1 MNKILILFAHPRFEK
16 SKTSR
21 ALLKNIRQTSGVTL
35 HDLYEEYPDFNIDIE
50 REKTLLL
57 NHQVIVWHHPL
68 YMYSAPALL
77 KQWLD
82 MVLEHGWAHGSRGN
96 NLKDKIIF
104 NALTIGGTKEAY
116 TAGGHNKYTIS
127 EFLRPFAQT
136 AALCKMIYLPP
147 FAVHGTHLLSPSDL
161 ADYARLYQTLLEKLA
176 QNDFDVDAMS
186 KYDYLNDWLTE
197 EMGANP

>member
-1 MNKILILFAHPRFEK
+1 M
-16 SKTSR
+16 
-21 ALLKNIRQTSGVTL
+21 
-35 HDLYEEYPDFNIDIE
+35 
-50 REKTLLL
+50 
-57 NHQVIVWHHPL
+57 IVEGAAN
-68 YMYSAPALL
+68 SAPALL

-104 NALTIGGTKEAY
+104 NALTIGGTKDAY

-147 FAVHGTHLLSPSDL
+147 YAVHGTHLLSPSDL

-197 EMGANP
+197 EILSRNLKLYFVALYVFFP